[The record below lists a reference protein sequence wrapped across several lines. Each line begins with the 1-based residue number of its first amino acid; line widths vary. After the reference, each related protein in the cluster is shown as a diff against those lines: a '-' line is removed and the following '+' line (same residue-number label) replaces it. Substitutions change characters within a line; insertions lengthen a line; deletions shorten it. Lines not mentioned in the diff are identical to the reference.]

1 MWPRIP
7 HPSAL
12 IPLLALACAQP
23 QPTAHAVHR
32 VVSLAPNITEIIF
45 AIGAGERVAGR
56 DDFSDFP
63 AAAKR
68 LPRVGGVQP
77 NLEQIAAL
85 HPDLVVAN
93 ASNMHPNLVRA
104 LGALQI
110 PLLVIRCER
119 LQDIPTAMTR
129 IGARLGVDPRNAV
142 ASFQQRLQAQ
152 RRQRAQSPR
161 VLFVVWTNPLYIP
174 GRQTFIDDLF
184 ALTGATNAAEVNGW
198 PQYSLESF
206 VARRPDL

>member
-1 MWPRIP
+1 
-7 HPSAL
+7 
-12 IPLLALACAQP
+12 
-23 QPTAHAVHR
+23 
-32 VVSLAPNITEIIF
+32 
-45 AIGAGERVAGR
+45 
-56 DDFSDFP
+56 
-63 AAAKR
+63 
-68 LPRVGGVQP
+68 
-77 NLEQIAAL
+77 
-85 HPDLVVAN
+85 
-93 ASNMHPNLVRA
+93 
-104 LGALQI
+104 ALQI

-152 RRQRAQSPR
+152 RRQRARSPR

-206 VARRPDL
+206 VARRPDLLLYPNRSVTPEAIGELLRRANVEVQ